1 MPVLY
6 MDSGNLTQGP
16 HVCVVGT
23 FPTES
28 SPQHSTAFFAQ
39 YYYRHFLLNIVLM
52 TTYYSTVCCFF
63 TTFLHLYIFYNWDQ
77 TIKCILAT
85 FLVLYISF
93 PFPIV
98 NPLYKQRSIYSR
110 AGKTFTGRG
119 PQRSLY

>member
-1 MPVLY
+1 MPVVY

-16 HVCVVGT
+16 HVFVVGT
-23 FPTES
+23 FPTEP
-28 SPQHSTAFFAQ
+28 SPQHSPAFSAQ
-39 YYYRHFLLNIVLM
+39 HYHRHFLLNIVLM

-63 TTFLHLYIFYNWDQ
+63 TTFPHLYFFHNWDQ

-85 FLVLYISF
+85 FLALCISF

-98 NPLYKQRSIYSR
+98 NPMYKQRNICSR
-110 AGKTFTGRG
+110 AGKTLTGRG